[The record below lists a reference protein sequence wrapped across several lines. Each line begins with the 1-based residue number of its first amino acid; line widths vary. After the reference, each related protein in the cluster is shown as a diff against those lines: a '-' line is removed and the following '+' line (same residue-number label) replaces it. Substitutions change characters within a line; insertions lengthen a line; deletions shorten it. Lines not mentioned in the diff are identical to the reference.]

1 MMNEKRDLRL
11 VLVRIEKS
19 DSSRAH
25 FIDQNQVREVLAG
38 AHTRFVA
45 KVSANEP
52 DASGQLIVPIKV
64 KTLCDQ
70 DVDPVTLAPIDA
82 RYCQTCVAKA
92 GNGMIVAATGYR
104 S

>member
-1 MMNEKRDLRL
+1 MNEKRDLRL

-25 FIDQNQVREVLAG
+25 FIDRNLVREVLAG

-45 KVSANEP
+45 KSSANEP
-52 DASGQLIVPIKV
+52 DATGQLIVKPIKV

-82 RYCQTCVAKA
+82 RYCQTCVSRA
-92 GNGMIVAATGYR
+92 GNGKIVAATGYR
-104 S
+104 Q

>member
-1 MMNEKRDLRL
+1 MSDQDRRL
-11 VLVRIEKS
+11 VLVRLERS

-25 FIDQNQVREVLAG
+25 FVDRNLLREVLAG

-52 DASGQLIVPIKV
+52 DATGQLIVKPLRV
-64 KTLCDQ
+64 QTLCEQ
-70 DVDPVTLAPIDA
+70 DADPVTLAPIDA

-92 GNGMIVAATGYR
+92 GNGKIVAAVGYR
-104 S
+104 Q